1 MMTIA
6 MIMRIM
12 TRMMRMMRIMR
23 IMVME
28 TKDVTARLAA
38 EVPKGVDD
46 NNDETDDDS
55 GLNG

>member
-1 MMTIA
+1 MELMLI
-6 MIMRIM
+6 
-12 TRMMRMMRIMR
+12 
-23 IMVME
+23 VKE

>member
-1 MMTIA
+1 MELTI
-6 MIMRIM
+6 I
-12 TRMMRMMRIMR
+12 
-23 IMVME
+23 VKE
-28 TKDVTARLAA
+28 TKDATARLAA